1 MATKKKID
9 FESSMERL
17 EEIVRTLE
25 GGAESLDASLKLYEE
40 GVGLARECADLL
52 EKAEMRMK
60 MLQLK
65 PDGSVDMT
73 DFSVTEDET

>member
-1 MATKKKID
+1 MANKEKMT
-9 FESSMERL
+9 FEVAVQRL
-17 EEIVRTLE
+17 EEIVRALE
-25 GGAESLDASLKLYEE
+25 GGKSDLDDSLKLYEE

-65 PDGSVDMT
+65 PDGSMEMT
-73 DFSVTEDET
+73 DFSATEGEE

>member
-1 MATKKKID
+1 MATKKIN

-52 EKAEMRMK
+52 EKAEMKMK
-60 MLQLK
+60 MLRLK
-65 PDGSVDMT
+65 PDGTMEMT
-73 DFSVTEDET
+73 DFSATEGEA

>member
-9 FESSMERL
+9 FEASMERL

-25 GGAESLDASLKLYEE
+25 CGAEGLDASLKLYEE

-52 EKAEMRMK
+52 EKAEMRIK
-60 MLQLK
+60 MLQMK
-65 PDGSVDMT
+65 PDGSVGMT

>member
-1 MATKKKID
+1 MATKKIN

-52 EKAEMRMK
+52 EKAEMKMK

-65 PDGSVDMT
+65 PDGTMEMT
-73 DFSVTEDET
+73 DFSAMEGEV